1 MPNISPIIKVGK
13 KAKTF
18 QCSIEGW
25 SNASNISS
33 NISTSP
39 IAPSQGA
46 QKARWYACVDVKMN
60 EIVRRNVWQGGQ
72 THTTFHRTL
81 RTMEKFG
88 EVFELHQPSV
98 KHFRTRFSP
107 PNKVVK
113 RIELSQNIS
122 VEHWSVK
129 CSARLTGA

>member
-1 MPNISPIIKVGK
+1 
-13 KAKTF
+13 
-18 QCSIEGW
+18 
-25 SNASNISS
+25 
-33 NISTSP
+33 
-39 IAPSQGA
+39 
-46 QKARWYACVDVKMN
+46 MN

-88 EVFELHQPSV
+88 EVFELRQTASNI
-98 KHFRTRFSP
+98 FEQDSP

-113 RIELSQNIS
+113 RIELSQNIN
-122 VEHWSVK
+122 VEHCSVK